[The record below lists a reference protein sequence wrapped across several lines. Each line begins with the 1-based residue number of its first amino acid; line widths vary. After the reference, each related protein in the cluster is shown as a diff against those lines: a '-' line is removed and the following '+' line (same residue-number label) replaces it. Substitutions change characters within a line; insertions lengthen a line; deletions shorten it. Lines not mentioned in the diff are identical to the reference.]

1 MAQGRAPRGTDV
13 KEVSLMRT
21 EDSPFQRETPGA
33 ITREEFSGIGMEAA
47 EIFHKIQMKSAVGFS
62 NK

>member
-1 MAQGRAPRGTDV
+1 MAQGRAPGGTDM

-21 EDSPFQRETPGA
+21 EDSPFQRETPGE
-33 ITREEFSGIGMEAA
+33 TREEFSGIRMEAA

-62 NK
+62 NR